1 MTPDAIPAAT
11 FGISAASAEGS
22 GIFSPVVIEKRDP
35 AGRLVARVGIADGM
49 LEGPCL
55 FFAEDG
61 ETVVART
68 LFRAGCPVPSPSSYD
83 SSYSLLGAPVASGE
97 SLF

>member
-1 MTPDAIPAAT
+1 M
-11 FGISAASAEGS
+11 
-22 GIFSPVVIEKRDP
+22 IEKRDP
-35 AGRLVARVGIADGM
+35 AGRLVARVGIADGR

-68 LFRAGCPVPSPSSYD
+68 LFRAGHPVPPPAGSDPAP
-83 SSYSLLGAPVASGE
+83 SLLGAPVASGE
-97 SLF
+97 SPF

>member
-11 FGISAASAEGS
+11 SGIAASPAESS
-22 GIFSPVVIEKRDP
+22 GAVSPVVIEKWDP
-35 AGRLVARVGIADGM
+35 AGRLVARVGIADGR

-68 LFRAGCPVPSPSSYD
+68 LFRDGRPVPPPAGYD
-83 SSYSLLGAPVASGE
+83 PAPSLLGAPVASGE